1 MYLLRS
7 GVALSIIN
15 TNMKKTLAILFIS
28 CLTLASCEKSES
40 IEPANTG
47 LSKNFQP
54 DTARTVL
61 DDIIPPVIPP
71 NGPPK

>member
-1 MYLLRS
+1 
-7 GVALSIIN
+7 
-15 TNMKKTLAILFIS
+15 MKKIFSILFIS

-40 IEPANTG
+40 IKPAKAD

-71 NGPPK
+71 TGPPK